1 MYNALNHIFQK
12 LITLL
17 PLIGACWILLTW
29 ANGQD
34 SKPSITWSPPPS
46 AKYVMEGE
54 GERLW
59 TIKPDLPQHFDKFRE
74 KLSFIEKLAKI
85 NYKQIEINISFI
97 HKIWSYN
104 QIKSEGEVLGFPIT
118 LTFDQKQQLL
128 TILLPEWFFGEQS
141 MTGIITFLAIRSSFF
156 LPKNLLK
163 REKQPFEHQ
172 VTIQYIIGGK
182 SIWKVKG
189 QYEILTIV
197 EENKEKYAEI
207 CYTFQIYQFKPFKYE
222 EKKEYIINKEKDIKY
237 LRILIN
243 KLEFKGS
250 IIYRIN
256 LENGIIVEAKG
267 SIIGETAQELSTKTN
282 KDKEFD
288 VMPFKGVVKENFSLH
303 LED

>member
-1 MYNALNHIFQK
+1 
-12 LITLL
+12 
-17 PLIGACWILLTW
+17 
-29 ANGQD
+29 
-34 SKPSITWSPPPS
+34 
-46 AKYVMEGE
+46 
-54 GERLW
+54 
-59 TIKPDLPQHFDKFRE
+59 
-74 KLSFIEKLAKI
+74 
-85 NYKQIEINISFI
+85 
-97 HKIWSYN
+97 
-104 QIKSEGEVLGFPIT
+104 
-118 LTFDQKQQLL
+118 
-128 TILLPEWFFGEQS
+128 
-141 MTGIITFLAIRSSFF
+141 MTGIITFLSIRSCFF

-256 LENGIIVEAKG
+256 LENRIIVEAKG